1 MRIDNPELFAY
12 GDAGGVRRALDGAY
26 VFDGAAGSAGLSLR
40 FPEGWNGFERVV
52 FFVEAEN
59 SRPADGSMALIV
71 NDGYCAWGPPVAKG
85 PYPWIDPGA
94 SSLVYPVSAFA
105 GGAASFQLNET
116 FGHSTN
122 WKIAVKS
129 VEFQNVEKKPVIV
142 DNPGFDIEGLAPNKT
157 PNADGSYTFS
167 GERSALLCFMFPR
180 GWKSFENVSFFV
192 EGVENH
198 VGDTMMCLIVKN
210 GFHVW
215 TTIDEAHGEQYPRI
229 DRGGNVIT
237 YPTLA
242 FADGASLQIN
252 KFGYSNNWTIRVTK
266 IVLHDG
272 PIDDVYLG

>member
-1 MRIDNPELFAY
+1 MQVDNPEFSAY
-12 GDAGGVRRALDGAY
+12 GDGVGATRNHDGTY
-26 VFDGAAGSAGLSLR
+26 SFDGAAGSAGISFR
-40 FPEGWNGFERVV
+40 FPGGWDGFDRVV
-52 FFVEAEN
+52 FTIEAEN
-59 SRPADGSMALIV
+59 LRREDGEMALIV
-71 NDGYCAWGPPVAKG
+71 NDGFKAWDPPVAKSPCPLVRQG
-85 PYPWIDPGA
+85 
-94 SSLVYPVSAFA
+94 SSVLGYPVPVFA
-105 GGAASFQLNET
+105 SGAVSFQLNET